1 MSPEIC
7 GGIRASKY
15 SVRCTM
21 CNKDHSALQRLFSKD
36 PSLRVSLNEKFNKDE
51 ESRANFISRSRG
63 LLGNDLKALVQT
75 IVSEKTSEQTSTK
88 RQRHVEYLDEPDLKK
103 RFVDRPEQLE
113 KLMSKGPVFEH
124 PETGANMYQ
133 LTSFSAEH
141 PYRCN
146 RAIPGFIIGPH
157 APTMRGL
164 TPCASR
170 MGSEE

>member
-1 MSPEIC
+1 
-7 GGIRASKY
+7 
-15 SVRCTM
+15 M
-21 CNKDHSALQRLFSKD
+21 CNKDHSALMRLFSKD

-63 LLGNDLKALVQT
+63 LLGNDLKALIETMVKET
-75 IVSEKTSEQTSTK
+75 TSECKTTK
-88 RQRHVEYLDEPDLKK
+88 RQRKVEYLVEPDLKR
-103 RFVDRPEQLE
+103 RFEDRPEQLE
-113 KLMSKGPVFEH
+113 KLLSKGPVFEH

>member
-1 MSPEIC
+1 MSN
-7 GGIRASKY
+7 Y
-15 SVRCTM
+15 SVKCKM
-21 CNKDHSALQRLFSKD
+21 CNKDHSALMRLFSKE
-36 PSLRVSLNEKFNKDE
+36 PSLRTSLNEKFNKDE

-63 LLGNDLKALVQT
+63 LLGNDLKALVHT
-75 IVSEKTSEQTSTK
+75 MVKETTSECTLTK
-88 RQRHVEYLDEPDLKK
+88 RQRKVEYLDEPDLKR
-103 RFVDRPEQLE
+103 RFHDRPDQLE
-113 KLMSKGPVFEH
+113 KLMSKGPSFEH
-124 PETGANMYQ
+124 PETGADMYQ

-164 TPCASR
+164 IPCASR